1 MSSLTQKTIETWDKV
16 LRDFCGCYA
25 DADGNR
31 PCDNGVLCDRC
42 MTKEVQETYQSL
54 LKKN

>member
-25 DADGNR
+25 DAFGNR
-31 PCDNGVLCDRC
+31 PCDTGVLCDWC
-42 MTKEVQETYQSL
+42 LTNVVLETNQSFL
-54 LKKN
+54 NKN